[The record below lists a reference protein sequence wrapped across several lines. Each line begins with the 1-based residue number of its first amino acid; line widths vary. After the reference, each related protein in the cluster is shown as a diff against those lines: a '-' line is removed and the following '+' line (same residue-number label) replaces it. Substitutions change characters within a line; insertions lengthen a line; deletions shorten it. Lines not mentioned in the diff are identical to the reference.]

1 MKNNPLLL
9 FIGLLVMGSCT
20 NAEQKQLEQLQN
32 EVLAVHDDVMPHMG
46 TVNELKT
53 SLVEKNE
60 MLKAS
65 EDSSQIDQVI
75 LNDMLITKLDQ
86 AHEGMMAWMRQFE
99 RIDEQ
104 REVAENRQYLEDQL
118 QMIQQ
123 VKTDMDQAI
132 QSAEQA
138 LTE

>member
-9 FIGLLVMGSCT
+9 FFCLLVIGSCT

-32 EVLAVHDDVMPHMG
+32 EVLAVHDEVMPQMG
-46 TVNELKT
+46 TLNELKT
-53 SLVEKNE
+53 SLMEKNE
-60 MLKAS
+60 MLKVS
-65 EDSSQIDQVI
+65 EDSTVIDQVI

-86 AHEGMMAWMRQFE
+86 SHEGMMAWMRQFE

-104 REVAENRQYLEDQL
+104 AEVAENRQYLEDQM

-123 VKTDMDQAI
+123 VKIDMDQAI